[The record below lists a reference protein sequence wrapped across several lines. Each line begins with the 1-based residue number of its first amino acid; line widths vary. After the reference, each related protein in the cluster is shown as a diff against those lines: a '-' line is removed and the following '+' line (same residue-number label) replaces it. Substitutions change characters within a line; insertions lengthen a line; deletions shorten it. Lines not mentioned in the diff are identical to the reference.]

1 MERLQKV
8 LAAAGIA
15 SRRECEK
22 IILAGRVKVNGEV
35 ITKLGS
41 KVNAKDKLEVD
52 GRLVQQKEPKVY
64 LILNKPA
71 GYVTTV
77 KDPEGRKKVL
87 DLIKNIPYRIYPV
100 GRLDYSTEGLLLFTN
115 DGEFAQSLTHP
126 ANKIVKT
133 YQALV
138 KGVPGAET
146 LKLIRQGIALDDGIT
161 APAKARIVQVI
172 GGNALI
178 EISIHEGK
186 NRQVRRM
193 MDAVGHPVINLVRT
207 RIGNLELGSLK
218 KGEYRILISAEI
230 NQLKSAPAVQTK
242 KAKIDLKK
250 NSNKANLAF

>member
-15 SRRECEK
+15 SRRECEQ

-35 ITKLGS
+35 VRKLGV
-41 KVNAKDKLEVD
+41 KVGPKDKLEVD
-52 GRLVQQKEPKVY
+52 GRLVQQREPKLY
-64 LILNKPA
+64 LVLNKPA

-100 GRLDYSTEGLLLFTN
+100 GRLDYCTEGLLLLTN
-115 DGEFAQSLTHP
+115 DGEFAQLLTHP
-126 ANKIVKT
+126 SNKIVKT
-133 YQALV
+133 YLTLV
-138 KGVPGAET
+138 KGVPGMEA
-146 LKLIRQGIALDDGIT
+146 LKLLRQGVALYDGIT
-161 APAKARIVQVI
+161 APAKARIMQVI

-193 MDAVGHPVINLVRT
+193 MEAIGHPVLSLVRT
-207 RIGNLELGSLK
+207 KIGKLELGNLK
-218 KGEYRILISAEI
+218 KGEYRFLTTQEI
-230 NQLKSAPAVQTK
+230 NELKSAPAVQNK
-242 KAKIDLKK
+242 KVKSHSKK
-250 NSNKANLAF
+250 